1 MFDYISKKEL
11 ELIDKYFE
19 QYIEFTQYKQNSFEY
34 IEKTGNKKLDKLFN
48 RWNTKIRETD
58 NSIKQDIKLIGELV
72 LTTDKLSQ
80 GIFMCRI
87 NSTTNNPMISTLA
100 NTINQMLDSL
110 EKNMEQLESTL
121 KSYANDDFRIS
132 IKIDEILK
140 SRMLSVMQSI
150 NYLGNTLNSNAKEN
164 LENGDSLKEKTTN
177 MNNLMNSLAKEA
189 NTQASSLEEISAS
202 VEDITSIARNNVK
215 SALQMVELGKNVKNS
230 VLNGQDLAQK
240 TVFSMDEIDNKVK
253 AINSA
258 ITIIDQIAF
267 QTNILSL
274 NAAVEAATAGEAG
287 KGFAV
292 VAQEVRNL
300 ANKSA
305 DAAKEIKILVE
316 DANLKASDGKNI
328 SETMIEDYNN
338 LNNII
343 SETIKI
349 IEDVNKA
356 SQEQVLGMEQI
367 NNNISLLDKTT
378 QENAEKSNL
387 TLKFTKDIEDLAKKL
402 VENANSKKFI

>member
-19 QYIEFTQYKQNSFEY
+19 QYIEFTQYKQNSFRY

-48 RWNTKIRETD
+48 RWNTKIKETD

-87 NSTTNNPMISTLA
+87 KSTTNNPMISTLA

-164 LENGDSLKEKTTN
+164 LKNGDSLKEKTTN
-177 MNNLMNSLAKEA
+177 MNDLMNSLAKEA

-343 SETIKI
+343 SKTIKI

>member
-58 NSIKQDIKLIGELV
+58 NSIKKDIKLIGELV

-164 LENGDSLKEKTTN
+164 LKNGDSLKEKTTN
-177 MNNLMNSLAKEA
+177 MNDLMNSLAKEA

-343 SETIKI
+343 SKTIKI

>member
-1 MFDYISKKEL
+1 
-11 ELIDKYFE
+11 
-19 QYIEFTQYKQNSFEY
+19 
-34 IEKTGNKKLDKLFN
+34 
-48 RWNTKIRETD
+48 
-58 NSIKQDIKLIGELV
+58 
-72 LTTDKLSQ
+72 
-80 GIFMCRI
+80 
-87 NSTTNNPMISTLA
+87 
-100 NTINQMLDSL
+100 
-110 EKNMEQLESTL
+110 
-121 KSYANDDFRIS
+121 
-132 IKIDEILK
+132 
-140 SRMLSVMQSI
+140 
-150 NYLGNTLNSNAKEN
+150 
-164 LENGDSLKEKTTN
+164 
-177 MNNLMNSLAKEA
+177 
-189 NTQASSLEEISAS
+189 
-202 VEDITSIARNNVK
+202 
-215 SALQMVELGKNVKNS
+215 MVELGKNVKNS

-343 SETIKI
+343 SKTIKI

>member
-1 MFDYISKKEL
+1 MFNYLSKKEL

-19 QYIEFTQYKQNSFEY
+19 QYIEFTQYKQNSFRY

-48 RWNTKIRETD
+48 RWNTKIKETD

-87 NSTTNNPMISTLA
+87 KSTTNNPMISTLA

-121 KSYANDDFRIS
+121 KSYANDDFRIN

-150 NYLGNTLNSNAKEN
+150 NHLGISLNNNAKEN
-164 LENGDSLKEKTTN
+164 LKNGDSLKEKTTN
-177 MNNLMNSLAKEA
+177 MNKLMNSLAKEA
-189 NTQASSLEEISAS
+189 NIQASSLEEISAS

-215 SALQMVELGKNVKNS
+215 SALQMVELGKDVKNS

-240 TVFSMDEIDNKVK
+240 TVYSMEEIDNKVK

-258 ITIIDQIAF
+258 ITIIDQISF

-305 DAAKEIKILVE
+305 DAAKEIKTLVE
-316 DANLKASDGKNI
+316 DANIKASEGKNI
-328 SETMIEDYNN
+328 SETMIEDYNK

-349 IEDVNKA
+349 IEDVNKT

-367 NNNISLLDKTT
+367 NSNISLLDKTT

-387 TLKFTKDIEDLAKKL
+387 TLKFTKEIEKLSNSL
-402 VENANSKKFI
+402 VESANNKKFI

>member
-1 MFDYISKKEL
+1 
-11 ELIDKYFE
+11 
-19 QYIEFTQYKQNSFEY
+19 
-34 IEKTGNKKLDKLFN
+34 
-48 RWNTKIRETD
+48 
-58 NSIKQDIKLIGELV
+58 
-72 LTTDKLSQ
+72 
-80 GIFMCRI
+80 MCRI
-87 NSTTNNPMISTLA
+87 KSTTNNPMISTLA

-121 KSYANDDFRIS
+121 KSYANDDFRIN

-150 NYLGNTLNSNAKEN
+150 NHLGISLNNNAKEN
-164 LENGDSLKEKTTN
+164 LKNGDSLKEKTTN
-177 MNNLMNSLAKEA
+177 MNKLMNSLAKEA
-189 NTQASSLEEISAS
+189 NIQASSLEEISAS

-215 SALQMVELGKNVKNS
+215 SALQMVELGKDVKNS

-240 TVFSMDEIDNKVK
+240 TVYSMEEIDNKVK

-258 ITIIDQIAF
+258 ITIIDQISF

-305 DAAKEIKILVE
+305 DAAKEIKTLVE
-316 DANLKASDGKNI
+316 DANIKASEGKNI
-328 SETMIEDYNN
+328 SETMIEDYNK

-349 IEDVNKA
+349 IEDVNKT

-367 NNNISLLDKTT
+367 NSNISLLDKTT

-387 TLKFTKDIEDLAKKL
+387 TLKFTKEIEKLSNSL
-402 VENANSKKFI
+402 VESANNKKFI